1 LRSGAIRAIRARE
14 KVSLVREDSMRKLL
28 TAALALGAIACG
40 TKQEQSAS
48 IDADL
53 QKDLASVGASDSGLA
68 LASADYQPMR
78 FVSSVEQVKPAVPS
92 KRVSHTSE
100 PAKAPKPR
108 PKAKRAPAPAPTPE
122 PQVVAE
128 ADVPEPEPQQT
139 PSEAPA
145 PEPQPV
151 VIAQQPSPEPSH
163 APVGNTGDGGVG
175 NRGNGGG
182 WGGILGG
189 IIGAVVIR
197 GGMGGVDH
205 CDPRT
210 DGRVRPTYPNVPIA
224 RQPRVNTGGVFGGH
238 RH

>member
-1 LRSGAIRAIRARE
+1 
-14 KVSLVREDSMRKLL
+14 MRKLL
-28 TAALALGAIACG
+28 TAALALGAIGCG
-40 TKQEQSAS
+40 AKQEKSATL
-48 IDADL
+48 DADL
-53 QKDLASVGASDSGLA
+53 QKDLATVAVSDSGLA
-68 LASADYQPMR
+68 LAGQNYQPMR
-78 FVSSVEQVKPAVPS
+78 FVSAVEQVNPGVPS
-92 KRVSHTSE
+92 KHVSTTTQ

-108 PKAKRAPAPAPTPE
+108 PKAKRAPAPAPTPT

-128 ADVPEPEPQQT
+128 A
-139 PSEAPA
+139 EAPA
-145 PEPQPV
+145 PEPQSTPAEAPDPEPAPV
-151 VIAQQPSPEPSH
+151 VVAQQPSPEPSS
-163 APVGNTGDGGVG
+163 APVGRGSDGGVG

-238 RH
+238 HR